1 MKRLTIELD
10 EKTWGHIAARAY
22 ERAGSIEEEAA
33 QWLTAQVIVDSD
45 EFEDGA
51 DFSERMEAE
60 VRKRRA
66 NV

>member
-1 MKRLTIELD
+1 MKRLTIEFD
-10 EKTWGHIAARAY
+10 EKTWGHIAARAH
-22 ERAGSIEEEAA
+22 EAGRSIEEEAA

-45 EFEDGA
+45 EFEVGT
-51 DFSERMEAE
+51 DFIERMEAE